1 MWRGSCNGLLLHQA
15 AVHPL
20 KHSRNDNATLTAE
33 GQGFTTPEPRLQ
45 YVAEPTPGPGGTVM
59 IAPGIHWLRMPMPL
73 DLDHINLW
81 LIEDG
86 DGYTLIDTGLA
97 AAMCTAVWATLEAVL
112 LRSRPLRRIL
122 LTHFHPDHIGCAAWL
137 QQRHGV
143 PVRIAARALAPAR
156 LLIEGAGAAERAA
169 MVAYFTAHGMP
180 EAEAFVH
187 RLASIRTRSP
197 ASGMPRIDA
206 PLVAGEVV
214 AAGSWRF
221 EVIETDGHATAHH
234 SFYSGSPGLL
244 ISGDQVL
251 PNISPNIS
259 LGVTDWG
266 QDPLGEYL
274 NSLDRLEAL
283 PEHTLVLPSH
293 GRPFR
298 GLRARTADLRAHHHE
313 HLALLREQLSAPQS
327 AFALLPVQFGR
338 RLAGLHLMLG
348 LLECVA
354 HLEHLVRRGEALR
367 QSAPDGAFR
376 YSRA

>member
-1 MWRGSCNGLLLHQA
+1 
-15 AVHPL
+15 L
-20 KHSRNDNATLTAE
+20 KQSTNDNATLTAE

-45 YVAEPTPGPGGTVM
+45 YLAEPTPGPGGTVM

-86 DGYTLIDTGLA
+86 EGYTLIDTGLA
-97 AAMCTAVWATLEAVL
+97 AAMCTAVWETLEATL
-112 LRSRPLRRIL
+112 LRIRPLRRIL
-122 LTHFHPDHIGCAAWL
+122 LTHFHPDHMGCAAWL

-156 LLIEGAGAAERAA
+156 RLIEGPDAAERAA
-169 MVAYFTAHGMP
+169 TVAYFSAHGMP
-180 EAEAFVH
+180 EAAAYVQ
-187 RLASIRTRSP
+187 RLASIRIRSP
-197 ASGMPRIDA
+197 ASGMPRVEA
-206 PLVAGEVV
+206 PLVAGEMI
-214 AAGSWRF
+214 AAGDWRF
-221 EVIETDGHATAHH
+221 AVIEADGHAPAHH
-234 SFYSGSPGLL
+234 SFYSASPALL

-251 PNISPNIS
+251 PGISPNIP
-259 LGVTDWG
+259 LGVTEWG
-266 QDPLGEYL
+266 QDPLGDYL
-274 NSLDRLEAL
+274 SSLDRLEAL

-313 HLALLREQLSAPQS
+313 HLALLREHLTAPQN
-327 AFALLPVQFGR
+327 AFALLPALFGR

-367 QSAPDGAFR
+367 QAGPEGALR
-376 YSRA
+376 YLRA